1 MESLQCLEAFPDH
14 VISLDMCYPTREVI
28 LNQSNEILAT
38 YHHIKDIYISTDD
51 VNAFAQLQLNFNSEV
66 CGCHSNLFDI
76 M

>member
-38 YHHIKDIYISTDD
+38 YHIKDIYISTDD
-51 VNAFAQLQLNFNSEV
+51 VNAFARLQLNFNSEV
-66 CGCHSNLFDI
+66 CGCH
-76 M
+76 